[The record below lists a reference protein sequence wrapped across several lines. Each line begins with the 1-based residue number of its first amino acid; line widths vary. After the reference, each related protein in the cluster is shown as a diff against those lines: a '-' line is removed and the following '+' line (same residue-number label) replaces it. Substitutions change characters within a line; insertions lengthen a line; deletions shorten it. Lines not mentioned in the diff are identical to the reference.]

1 MITKFTSFLNQGQQR
16 TILAK
21 KNILFLFFIKISNI
35 LISFAMVSVSIKYLG
50 IENYGLWI
58 VLSGFIAWTNMF
70 DFGFTHGLKNRLAEL
85 KAKRSLKSGRFLVS
99 TTYAFLIIISI
110 IFILLLSSLIYYI
123 NWVEILNITTLDE
136 TDVKYILM
144 VILGLVGLQFILKP
158 INAILE
164 AYQWSSIVHFLM
176 FLSSFFSLVIVF
188 LLTLSDVNTS
198 LSSYAFIVSGL
209 SILVLFS
216 ASIFFYK
223 IKFKS
228 IRPCIRCIQKK
239 YLNGIASLGIYFF
252 ILQFCNIVI
261 SQTDNIIISYLY
273 DPSEVTKYNIA
284 YKYFSIIIVLFNVIV
299 TPFWIAFT
307 DAYTKGDFQWIK
319 KTISILLWFVAASA
333 IGSLILFTFSD
344 NVYKIW
350 IGQKIVIPI
359 LLSAL
364 MAVYVV
370 IFNIIAI
377 FSFFISGVGKL
388 KVILITSVIAAILN
402 IPLSIFFAKDLGLG
416 VAGIILATIFSI
428 SFSGIFSII
437 QYKKII
443 SKKALGRWNA

>member
-1 MITKFTSFLNQGQQR
+1 
-16 TILAK
+16 
-21 KNILFLFFIKISNI
+21 
-35 LISFAMVSVSIKYLG
+35 
-50 IENYGLWI
+50 
-58 VLSGFIAWTNMF
+58 
-70 DFGFTHGLKNRLAEL
+70 
-85 KAKRSLKSGRFLVS
+85 
-99 TTYAFLIIISI
+99 
-110 IFILLLSSLIYYI
+110 
-123 NWVEILNITTLDE
+123 
-136 TDVKYILM
+136 M

-402 IPLSIFFAKDLGLG
+402 ITLSIFFAKDLGLG

-443 SKKALGRWNA
+443 SKKALGIWNA